1 MFSLSVFLLKRS
13 GICPEVIRTQLKVGL
28 HGVTPEQAA
37 EKLWI
42 AYEPVWSIGVSGTP
56 ATPEYAQEVHHEI
69 RKCLVELFGEAGNEV
84 PLLYGGSVNPQNGTA
99 LLTQPDIN
107 GLFITRTAFQVEKFA
122 ALIKEGIAAT
132 AG

>member
-1 MFSLSVFLLKRS
+1 MKR
-13 GICPEVIRTQLKVGL
+13 VI
-28 HGVTPEQAA
+28 
-37 EKLWI
+37 I

-107 GLFITRTAFQVEKFA
+107 GLFTTRTAFQVEKFA